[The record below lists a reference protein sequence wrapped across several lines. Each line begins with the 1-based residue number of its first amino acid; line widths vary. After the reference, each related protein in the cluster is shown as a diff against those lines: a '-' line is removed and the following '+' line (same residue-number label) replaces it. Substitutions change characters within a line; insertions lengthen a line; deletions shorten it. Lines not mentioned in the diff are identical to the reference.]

1 MCELIPER
9 LTPER
14 LAPALTEAI
23 ERCALDL
30 SGLTVLTEAASGPYV
45 VTPLL
50 AALAGARQVF
60 AVTRDSR
67 WGTAEGVRRE
77 TEDLARDLGAA
88 DRLRVVV
95 GRPLELAGEA
105 DLVTNSGHLRPLD
118 HELVERLKPTAV
130 IPLMYEAWELRE
142 TDLDLAAC
150 RRRGIAVA
158 GTNETHPAV
167 GVFPFLGA
175 MAAHLFSTGG
185 LSFEPGPSLL
195 VVCDNPFAP
204 FLESGLQARG
214 ADVVLVADAAA
225 ALREAERCLFD
236 GVLIA
241 ATPGDDPVCHEGQL
255 RQLDEA
261 FESPLFAQLWG
272 DVERPGGARF
282 VPAEP
287 PAPGHMGLLPS
298 ALGPEPVIRL
308 QSGGL
313 KVGEVLA
320 RLRRRG
326 LSPAEAESEVEA
338 QGWGQRLAG

>member
-1 MCELIPER
+1 MSELS
-9 LTPER
+9 PER
-14 LAPALTEAI
+14 LAPALTAAI
-23 ERCALDL
+23 ERCDLDL
-30 SGLTVLTEAASGPYV
+30 TDRTVLTEAASGAYV

-50 AALAGARQVF
+50 AALAGARRVY

-67 WGTAEGVRRE
+67 WGTAEAVRRE
-77 TEDLARDLGAA
+77 TEDLARALGVA
-88 DRLRVVV
+88 DRVRVVAS
-95 GRPLELAGEA
+95 RAHELAGEA

-118 HELVERLKPTAV
+118 RALVERLRPTAV

-158 GTNETHPAV
+158 GTNESHPAV
-167 GVFPFLGA
+167 GVFPFLGD

-185 LSFEPGPSLL
+185 LSFESSPSLL
-195 VVCDNPFAP
+195 VLCDNPFAP
-204 FLESGLQARG
+204 FLESGLRDRG
-214 ADVVLVADAAA
+214 AFVTFTADAET
-225 ALREAERCLFD
+225 ALQEARRPGPFD

-241 ATPGDDPVCHEGQL
+241 ATPGGAPVCCEAEI

-261 FESPLFAQLWG
+261 LGHPLFAQLWG
-272 DVERPGGARF
+272 DVDRPEGIRF
-282 VPAEP
+282 VPVEP

-320 RLRRRG
+320 RLRLGG
-326 LSPAEAESEVEA
+326 LSAAAAEAEVEA
-338 QGWGQRLAG
+338 QGWGQRLVG